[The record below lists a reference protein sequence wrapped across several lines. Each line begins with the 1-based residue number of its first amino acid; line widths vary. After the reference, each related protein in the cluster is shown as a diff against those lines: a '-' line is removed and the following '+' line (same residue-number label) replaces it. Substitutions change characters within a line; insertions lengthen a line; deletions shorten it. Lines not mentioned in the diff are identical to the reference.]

1 MYTFHYQKRN
11 RIFQFNSRFQ
21 LQSTDKQ
28 NIYQR
33 IQKRKHSKFLVY
45 LLKTYLDNNKYFFL
59 LLYLVSKIIFYKF
72 ISHVCRFLYFCI
84 REKEY
89 FYLKKNV
96 QYSLYVN

>member
-11 RIFQFNSRFQ
+11 RRYHFNSRFQ

-28 NIYQR
+28 NIYQQ

-59 LLYLVSKIIFYKF
+59 
-72 ISHVCRFLYFCI
+72 RLYFVFKRLFFTNLFHIFADFCI
-84 REKEY
+84 VFLWEKEY
-89 FYLKKNV
+89 FFLKKNV
-96 QYSLYVN
+96 QPLCK